1 MLSLGRLTLGRVGGI
16 VTAGVYVLLHY
27 AILTAYTAQGGQILD
42 HSLPLLDALVHA
54 LSTGD
59 GHTGADLASALPGAL
74 FASMIGIPMLLL
86 SARSVARANN
96 AAVGGAIAAFF
107 AVVLSHA
114 SSLVAP
120 SVDGAAA
127 ASGATALAAS
137 HWDAIGVMI
146 PVAFVSCVYH
156 NVVTSV
162 TMRLEGD
169 RAKIRRAIIF
179 GSGVPVGMFVLYD
192 AVMLAAGSTPDG
204 GGGASASAVA
214 LFSALAIATSF
225 VGFVEGLT
233 ELFADVRQTVGN
245 GWQNTGRVPDFVATL
260 VPPIGLAASSPD
272 VFFKALDVAGT
283 YGIAV
288 LFGLLPAAMAWRNRS
303 SEATRGFQKVV
314 AGGNVVLAGI
324 ASVPVALIASRV
336 WEILHHHA

>member
-59 GHTGADLASALPGAL
+59 HHAGVDLASVLPGAL
-74 FASMIGIPMLLL
+74 FASMIGLPMLLL

-96 AAVGGAIAAFF
+96 AAVGAAIVAFF

-114 SSLVAP
+114 SSLLA
-120 SVDGAAA
+120 SSGGTIAAG
-127 ASGATALAAS
+127 GATALAAS
-137 HWDAIGVMI
+137 HWDAIGVMV

-169 RAKIRRAIIF
+169 RTKIRRAIIF
-179 GSGVPVGMFVLYD
+179 GSGVPVAMFVLYD
-192 AVMLAAGSTPDG
+192 AVMLAAGSTSDG
-204 GGGASASAVA
+204 GGGASATAVA

-233 ELFADVRQTVGN
+233 ELFADVRQTVGK

-260 VPPIGLAASSPD
+260 VPPIALAASSPD

-303 SEATRGFQKVV
+303 GEATRGFQKLV
-314 AGGNVVLAGI
+314 AGGNPVLAGI
-324 ASVPVALIASRV
+324 ALVPVALIASRV
-336 WEILHHHA
+336 WDILHHHA

>member
-1 MLSLGRLTLGRVGGI
+1 M
-16 VTAGVYVLLHY
+16 TAGVYVLLHY

-59 GHTGADLASALPGAL
+59 SHTGLGLASVLPGAL
-74 FASMIGIPMLLL
+74 FASIIGLPMLLL
-86 SARSVARANN
+86 SAQSVARANN
-96 AAVGGAIAAFF
+96 AAVGAAIAAFF

-114 SSLVAP
+114 SSLVAT
-120 SVDGAAA
+120 SGGEAA
-127 ASGATALAAS
+127 ASGAKALAAS
-137 HWDAIGVMI
+137 HWDAIGVMV

-156 NVVTSV
+156 NIVTSV

-179 GSGVPVGMFVLYD
+179 GSGLPVAMFVLYD
-192 AVMLAAGSTPDG
+192 AVMLAAGSASDGGG
-204 GGGASASAVA
+204 GGGASATAVA

-233 ELFADVRQTVGN
+233 EMFADVRQTVGN

-260 VPPIGLAASSPD
+260 VPPIALAASSPD

-303 SEATRGFQKVV
+303 SEATRGFKKIVG
-314 AGGNVVLAGI
+314 GGNAVLAGI